1 MVVSIGDNIVVDF
14 VVDGD
19 VNEERSADVLSLAAF
34 ERKNVFDLSVW
45 VSGDVDNIIVDIFV
59 NGADNEVSD
68 EILSTVVGE
77 LT

>member
-34 ERKNVFDLSVW
+34 ERKNVFDQL
-45 VSGDVDNIIVDIFV
+45 II
-59 NGADNEVSD
+59 
-68 EILSTVVGE
+68 
-77 LT
+77 